1 MPRPKFESQENQLDS
16 MIRVDHAGE
25 YGATRIYKGQID
37 ACRNA
42 EDKALL
48 KHMYRQEQVHLDFFE
63 QQMKMRKTRPT
74 LLLPLWHI
82 GGYAMGFI
90 TSLMGK
96 KSAMLCTQSVEEVI
110 GKHYEEQIKILQN
123 NEEEHELK
131 AKIEQFKTEELE
143 HMGIAV
149 EHGSRRAPAY
159 QLSYQVI
166 RSICKGAINLSKR
179 I

>member
-1 MPRPKFESQENQLDS
+1 MPRPEFKKQENQLDS

-42 EDKALL
+42 ADKAVLN
-48 KHMYRQEQVHLDFFE
+48 HMYRQEQLHLKFFE
-63 QQMKMRKTRPT
+63 QEVRMRKTRPT
-74 LLLPLWHI
+74 LLLPLWHV
-82 GGYAMGFI
+82 GGYCMGFV

-110 GKHYEEQIKILQN
+110 GKHYEDQIQNLQN
-123 NEEEHELK
+123 NKEEQDLK
-131 AKIEQFKTEELE
+131 AKIEQFKSEELE
-143 HMGIAV
+143 HMDIAID
-149 EHGSRRAPAY
+149 HGSHEANGY
-159 QLSYQVI
+159 QLIHRVI
-166 RSICKGAINLSKR
+166 KSICKSAIELSKR